1 MAMTRERQ
9 LIVHRSLTSPDLLA
23 GGERELVIL
32 LWTAV
37 FALIFGG
44 GIRPLSVFV
53 GLLLGLGGHY
63 GLIQAA
69 KRDPQWFKVYR
80 RSLRYRA
87 FYPAHSHARA
97 RFLPRRPSVTS

>member
-1 MAMTRERQ
+1 MTRDRQ
-9 LIVHRSLTSPDLLA
+9 LIVHRSLTSPELLA

-44 GIRPLSVFV
+44 GIRPLSLFV

-63 GLIQAA
+63 GLVQAA
-69 KRDPQWFKVYR
+69 KSDPQWFKVYR
-80 RSLRYRA
+80 RSLRYAA
-87 FYPAHSHARA
+87 FYPARSHVRA
-97 RFLPRRPSVTS
+97 RFAPRKPSITL

>member
-1 MAMTRERQ
+1 MTRDRQ
-9 LIVHRSLTSPDLLA
+9 LVVHRSLTSPELLA

-44 GIRPLSVFV
+44 GIRPLSLFV

-63 GLIQAA
+63 GLVQAA
-69 KRDPQWFKVYR
+69 KLDPQWFKVYR
-80 RSLRYRA
+80 RSLRYAA

-97 RFLPRRPSVTS
+97 RFAPRKPSLSL

>member
-1 MAMTRERQ
+1 MARDRQ

-32 LWTAV
+32 LWTVV

-44 GIRPLSVFV
+44 GIRPLSLCV

-69 KRDPQWFKVYR
+69 KRDPHWVKVYP
-80 RSLRYRA
+80 RSLRFRP
-87 FYPAHSHARA
+87 FYPAHPHAPA
-97 RFLPRRPSVTS
+97 RVPP